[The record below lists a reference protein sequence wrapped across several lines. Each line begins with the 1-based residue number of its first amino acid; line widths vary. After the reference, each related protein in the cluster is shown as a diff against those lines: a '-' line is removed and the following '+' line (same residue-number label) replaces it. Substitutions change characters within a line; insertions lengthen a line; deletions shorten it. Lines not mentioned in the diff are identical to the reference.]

1 MMGVNSDAAEAEL
14 DAMGNWIAEANPT
27 RALSLVMEFQ
37 RRCASPHPGRG
48 KFANIDRIVT
58 RPRQLNASCRHALK
72 IEATASHAALANGA
86 EPHHAPPHVT
96 LGGIALSTLRC
107 PHMLSPLALRGRA
120 PPSNRLE
127 GERWHSRARGVP
139 GLGQQ
144 AARVPDAPADTE
156 LGRCRDRQVG
166 GAADRERRRVDH
178 AIRAQQGGSDPPQHG
193 MHLRVAALSRVDR
206 MASYLYFLGV
216 AANVRRP
223 PLSGGSREPAL
234 GK

>member
-1 MMGVNSDAAEAEL
+1 MRSGRRESSKQQANLFIMPIARSVAPSSNAPASEVTGPASNAA
-14 DAMGNWIAEANPT
+14 T
-27 RALSLVMEFQ
+27 
-37 RRCASPHPGRG
+37 
-48 KFANIDRIVT
+48 
-58 RPRQLNASCRHALK
+58 
-72 IEATASHAALANGA
+72 
-86 EPHHAPPHVT
+86 
-96 LGGIALSTLRC
+96 TLRPSTGANSKKFGVQSVGIGVLRESEINC
-107 PHMLSPLALRGRA
+107 CCTTIFADSQPRCTQFGERSALALRGRA